1 MLSHRFSHLLHS
13 DHHFSPDEIIVFLI
27 LAAVIA
33 FYALALPVILY
44 GPQAFAFY
52 GSAFRDIY
60 KLSSPF

>member
-1 MLSHRFSHLLHS
+1 MLSYRFRTFFNA
-13 DHHFSPDEIIVFLI
+13 DHHFSPDDIIVFLI

-52 GSAFRDIY
+52 GNAFREIY
-60 KLSSPF
+60 KLSFPF